1 MICQVNGL
9 VSYLVKLTDGC
20 ELKRYVDDLRSRLDE
35 EEIELSP
42 ASVTQTEPS
51 KSQLIMT

>member
-20 ELKRYVDDLRSRLDE
+20 ELKSHVDHLRSRLDE

-42 ASVTQTEPS
+42 ASVTQSEAS